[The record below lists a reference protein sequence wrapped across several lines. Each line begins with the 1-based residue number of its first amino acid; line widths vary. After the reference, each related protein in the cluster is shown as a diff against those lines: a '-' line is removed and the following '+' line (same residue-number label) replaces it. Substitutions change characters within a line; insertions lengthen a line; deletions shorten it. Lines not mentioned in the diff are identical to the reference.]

1 MKARKRQAK
10 PGTSWRG
17 AARLFILRHDRDKS
31 GDFAIRVLMH
41 IPVGL
46 VTGIP
51 ILGYPVLKLFIFYE
65 ENEDLHIKDEAW
77 KDTFGALIG
86 ATLTVLAVT
95 SVIIWA
101 LFFH

>member
-1 MKARKRQAK
+1 MKPTTTWK
-10 PGTSWRG
+10 G
-17 AARLFILRHDRDKS
+17 AAKLVILEHERDKK
-31 GDFAIRVLMH
+31 GDFGMRALMH

-46 VTGIP
+46 IAGIP

-86 ATLTVLAVT
+86 ASITALAAVGF
-95 SVIIWA
+95 VIW
-101 LFFH
+101 LFLR